1 MTNTAGIENA
11 LNKIA
16 EQLAHINRNLDKMNK
31 FIEAYDVNNPEF
43 NNTMKTIATAMVEIQ
58 ETV

>member
-16 EQLAHINRNLDKMNK
+16 GELAKINRNLEKMNK
-31 FIEAYDVNNPEF
+31 FIEPYDINNPEF
-43 NNTMKTIATAMVEIQ
+43 NNTIKTIATTMVEIQ
-58 ETV
+58 ETL